1 MITSWSSGIADKNMD
16 EAILVELAEIIT
28 RHPWWAARGQLMI
41 DLLRRVEIHAPAKVL
56 DAGCGWGTNLTLLE
70 QIGYDVTGLDISR
83 KSLQKLDRIDRK
95 LVEADLNKDLPVE
108 VPQFDAVLALDVI
121 EHIDDDRAA
130 VLRLG
135 RLVRPNG
142 YVVVSVPALPELY
155 SEFDEVQGHRRR
167 YSPDDLAHAFDGTG
181 LEVKDMFWWGQW
193 MARVLS
199 RRKAKN
205 RARPGDTTAQVY
217 MRYLSLP
224 RWPASWVIKLMFLS
238 DHRRTL
244 KGQNTTGTS
253 LFAVAQR
260 PH

>member
-1 MITSWSSGIADKNMD
+1 MD
-16 EAILVELAEIIT
+16 EAILVDLAEVIA
-28 RHPWWAARGQLMI
+28 RHPWWAARGRLMI
-41 DLLRRVEIHAPAKVL
+41 DLLRRAEIYAPAKIL

-70 QIGYDVTGLDISR
+70 QTGYDVTGLDISR
-83 KSLQKLDRIDRK
+83 NSLQKLDRIHRK
-95 LVEADLNKDLPVE
+95 LVEADLSKDLPVD
-108 VPQFDAVLALDVI
+108 VPEFDAVLALDVI

-142 YVVVSVPALPELY
+142 HVVVSVPALPELY
-155 SEFDEVQGHRRR
+155 SEFDKVQGHRRR
-167 YSPDDLAHAFDGTG
+167 YSPDDLAHAFEGTG
-181 LEVKDMFWWGQW
+181 LEVKDIFWWGQW
-193 MARVLS
+193 MVRVLN
-199 RRKAKN
+199 RTKN
-205 RARPGDTTAQVY
+205 RARPGDTSAQIY

-224 RWPASWVIKLMFLS
+224 RWPASWAIKLMFLN

>member
-1 MITSWSSGIADKNMD
+1 MD
-16 EAILVELAEIIT
+16 EAILVDLAEIIAH
-28 RHPWWAARGQLMI
+28 HPWWAARGRLMI
-41 DLLRRVEIHAPAKVL
+41 ALLRGIEIHPPAKVL

-70 QIGYDVTGLDISR
+70 QNGYDVTGLDISR
-83 KSLQKLDRIDRK
+83 NALQKLDRIHRK
-95 LVEADLNKDLPVE
+95 LVEADLSKDLPVD

-142 YVVVSVPALPELY
+142 HVVVSVPALPELY
-155 SEFDEVQGHRRR
+155 SEFDKVQGHRRR
-167 YSPDDLAHAFDGTG
+167 YSPDDLAHAFEGTA

-193 MARVLS
+193 MVRVLN
-199 RRKAKN
+199 RTKN
-205 RARPGDTTAQVY
+205 RARPGDTGAQIY

-224 RWPASWVIKLMFLS
+224 RWPAYWAIKLMFFN